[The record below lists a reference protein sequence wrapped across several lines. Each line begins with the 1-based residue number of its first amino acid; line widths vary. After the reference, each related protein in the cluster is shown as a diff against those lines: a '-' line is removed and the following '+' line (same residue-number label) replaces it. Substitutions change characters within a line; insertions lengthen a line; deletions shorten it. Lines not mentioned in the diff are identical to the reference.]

1 MAEFTRERHACMQCP
16 AFYKCDKEGMAATAG
31 GYETKVIDGRNMIC
45 CRPAPLWGKKRTMK
59 QYAFYC
65 LATANGK
72 LIAHVHDYTGKVPLW
87 CPRLEVQ
94 KHD

>member
-1 MAEFTRERHACMQCP
+1 MAEFARERHACLACP
-16 AFYKCDKEGMAATAG
+16 AFYKCEKEGMA
-31 GYETKVIDGRNMIC
+31 GYESKVIDGKNMVC

-72 LIAHVHDYTGKVPLW
+72 LIANQADYTGNVPKW
-87 CPRLEVQ
+87 CPRLEEM
-94 KHD
+94 K